1 MHVRFKAAAVI
12 AAVMSVPVVLAG
24 CASTPASTGED
35 HTELSTHVHAVVV
48 APESGQLLLGT
59 HEGIYE
65 VSEAG
70 ELGGRVS
77 TADFDAMG
85 LTATSQGLIASGH
98 PGPQTPEEWGAPN
111 LGVIRSVDGGA
122 NWEPVAFTG
131 EKDFHA
137 LTAGADDTVYGLATD
152 DTNLLRS
159 VDAGAT
165 WTPAGAQVPAVSLTA
180 DASGRVVAATADGVT
195 VSTDRGASFAAWPD
209 APLLYTLGASPDRKR
224 LVGVGTDDRIWVLG
238 SGEDQWREA
247 GTVHEQAQ
255 AVGIDADGRIVV
267 VDASG
272 ITVLPQ

>member
-1 MHVRFKAAAVI
+1 MEPAIWAASMLGKLPSAFHSAAASAAALPSII
-12 AAVMSVPVVLAG
+12 AA
-24 CASTPASTGED
+24 TK
-35 HTELSTHVHAVVV
+35 V
-48 APESGQLLLGT
+48 APT
-59 HEGIYE
+59 N
-65 VSEAG
+65 
-70 ELGGRVS
+70 
-77 TADFDAMG
+77 
-85 LTATSQGLIASGH
+85 TS
-98 PGPQTPEEWGAPN
+98 P
-111 LGVIRSVDGGA
+111 
-122 NWEPVAFTG
+122 EPVAFTG

-152 DTNLLRS
+152 DTDLLRS

-165 WTPAGAQVPAVSLTA
+165 WTPTGAQVPAVSLTA

-195 VSTDRGASFAAWPD
+195 VSTDRGASFSAWPD

-255 AVGIDADGRIVV
+255 AVGIDADGRVVV